1 LGSLKGKRRV
11 ITVPRHQ
18 CLIYRGAPSRQL
30 ASLALH
36 IRRRL
41 AENYRCLYLNS
52 PAMVDGIRAY
62 LTSSGLN
69 VSEAVVEGRLILS
82 SDQEHLLDDRFDPS
96 HMLVLLKEAHDRAL
110 KDGYA
115 GLFATGDMAWEFGP
129 ARDYTQLEEY
139 ERALEQFMQA
149 NPTMCGVCQYHA
161 DVLPGEVLQTGLTVH
176 PGIFENEREA
186 RMNPR
191 YVPGR
196 LL

>member
-1 LGSLKGKRRV
+1 M
-11 ITVPRHQ
+11 IAIPRHQ

-52 PAMVDGIRAY
+52 PDMVDGIRAY

-82 SDQEHLLDDRFDPS
+82 SGQDHLIDETFDPE
-96 HMLVLLKEAHDRAL
+96 HMLALLKEAHGNAL

-129 ARDYTQLEEY
+129 ARDYTKLEAY

-149 NPTMCGVCQYHA
+149 HPTMCGVCQYHA
-161 DVLPGEVLQTGLTVH
+161 DVLPGDVLQSGLTVH
-176 PGIFENEREA
+176 PGIYENEGVSRV
-186 RMNPR
+186 NPR
-191 YVPGR
+191 YVPA
-196 LL
+196 

>member
-1 LGSLKGKRRV
+1 M
-11 ITVPRHQ
+11 IAIPRHQ

-41 AENYRCLYLNS
+41 AENFRCLYLNS

-82 SDQEHLLDDRFDPS
+82 SGQDHLVDDAFDPV
-96 HMLVLLKEAHDRAL
+96 HMLSLLQQTHDAAL

-129 ARDYTQLEEY
+129 AADYSKLEEY
-139 ERALEQFMQA
+139 ERALEQFMQTH
-149 NPTMCGVCQYHA
+149 PTMCGVCQYHA
-161 DVLPGEVLQTGLTVH
+161 DVLPGEALQSGLTVH
-176 PGIFENEREA
+176 PGIYESETRSS
-186 RMNPR
+186 RVNPR
-191 YVPGR
+191 YTPA
-196 LL
+196 

>member
-1 LGSLKGKRRV
+1 V
-11 ITVPRHQ
+11 ISIPRHQ
-18 CLIYRGAPSRQL
+18 CLIYRGPASRQL

-41 AENYRCLYLNS
+41 AENYRCLYFNS

-82 SDQEHLLDDRFDPS
+82 SEQDHLVDDGFDPD
-96 HMLVLLKEAHDRAL
+96 HMLTLLKEAHDKAL

-129 ARDYTQLEEY
+129 ARDYTRLEEY
-139 ERALEQFMQA
+139 ERGLDRFLAA

-161 DVLPGEVLQTGLTVH
+161 DVLPGEALQTGLVMH
-176 PGIFENEREA
+176 PGIFENEGLSRV
-186 RMNPR
+186 NPR
-191 YVPGR
+191 YLPA
-196 LL
+196 

>member
-1 LGSLKGKRRV
+1 M
-11 ITVPRHQ
+11 ITIPRHQ
-18 CLIYRGAPSRQL
+18 CLIYRGAATRQL

-52 PAMVDGIRAY
+52 PPMVDGIRAY

-82 SDQEHLLDDRFDPS
+82 SEQDHLVEDGFDPV
-96 HMLVLLKEAHDRAL
+96 HMLTLLKAAHDQAL

-129 ARDYTQLEEY
+129 AADYTRLEEY
-139 ERALEQFMQA
+139 ERALEGFIQA
-149 NPTMCGVCQYHA
+149 HPTMCGVCQYHA
-161 DVLPGEVLQTGLTVH
+161 DVMPGEALHSGLMLH
-176 PGIFENEREA
+176 PGIYENESLSRV
-186 RMNPR
+186 NPR
-191 YVPGR
+191 YLPA
-196 LL
+196 